1 MHILIGLCL
10 AAALL
15 YFWLLGHWFARVLVF
30 LGLICTAVFVGFL
43 FGAGNGAQFV
53 TISVGGGVA
62 GWFVS
67 GLPLYI
73 WRHRFAQLQA
83 AQQFRRVP

>member
-1 MHILIGLCL
+1 MHIILGLIL

-30 LGLICTAVFVGFL
+30 IALVCTSVLVGFL

-62 GWFVS
+62 AWFVS
-67 GLPLYI
+67 GLPLYY
-73 WRHRFAQLQA
+73 WRQQLQA
-83 AQQFRRVP
+83 AQQLRRLP